1 MSIFLTACG
10 NDRVEP
16 KEAAE
21 ITVNALVYG
30 KDTDKVKDVYGEDGT
45 DTEKEFEEG
54 FKESFTSTLAR
65 MTGSA
70 LDIDKEVD
78 DLYSALRN
86 RVKEKATYTT
96 KVTND
101 DKENP
106 EITFSVKGLD
116 MKAVQQGLT
125 TELQKEVIA
134 DPSLATDKDKL
145 VKKMLEVYTEQIKKA
160 DVVSTPVD
168 VKLKLEVN
176 SKDESEWKIS
186 NQIAFVQSL
195 MKAFYMGGM

>member
-45 DTEKEFEEG
+45 DTEKEFEKG